1 MKHLL
6 LSLLYPVA
14 AALLLCAASRK
25 PAPDCSKTSDACSA
39 APAARSPFLEASANP
54 DRPAASHKPGK
65 AVKKAEPAPTAPA
78 QPAAAAVEVAT
89 APAVPA
95 APGAEQKT
103 STFSNPLWTFFA
115 AGGLGGLYMYLK
127 NGSGKRRRK

>member
-1 MKHLL
+1 MKHLI
-6 LSLLYPVA
+6 LSLFCPAA
-14 AALLLCAASRK
+14 AALLLCAASQK
-25 PAPDCSKTSDACSA
+25 TAQDCSKTSDACSA

-54 DRPAASHKPGK
+54 DRAVASHKPGK
-65 AVKKAEPAPTAPA
+65 AVKKAEQAQAAPA

-95 APGAEQKT
+95 SPAAEQKT
-103 STFSNPLWTFFA
+103 SAFSNPLWTFFA

>member
-1 MKHLL
+1 MKHPI
-6 LSLLYPVA
+6 LSLFCPAA
-14 AALLLCAASRK
+14 AALLLCAASQK
-25 PAPDCSKTSDACSA
+25 PAQDCSKTSDACSA

-54 DRPAASHKPGK
+54 DRPVTSHKPAK
-65 AVKKAEPAPTAPA
+65 VLKKAEQAPVVPA
-78 QPAAAAVEVAT
+78 QPVAAAVEVAT
-89 APAVPA
+89 APVVPA
-95 APGAEQKT
+95 SEQKT